1 MRERNRLSIAEPI
14 LYERPDWQLLVNR
27 QPLPQKGCEPHEI
40 GRVVLKEL
48 VDNAL
53 DAGARHVVVTGN
65 AKCCS
70 VDDGGPGLDPD
81 AVPRLFS
88 VNRGLISSKLK
99 RLPTRG
105 MLGMD
110 CGS

>member
-1 MRERNRLSIAEPI
+1 MRAGQTAAAGRMRRMRERNRLSIAEPI
-14 LYERPDWQLLVNR
+14 LYERPDWQLLVNS
-27 QPLPQKGCEPHEI
+27 QPLPQKAGCEPHEI

-65 AKCCS
+65 AKCCA

-88 VNRGLISSKLK
+88 VNR
-99 RLPTRG
+99 
-105 MLGMD
+105 
-110 CGS
+110 